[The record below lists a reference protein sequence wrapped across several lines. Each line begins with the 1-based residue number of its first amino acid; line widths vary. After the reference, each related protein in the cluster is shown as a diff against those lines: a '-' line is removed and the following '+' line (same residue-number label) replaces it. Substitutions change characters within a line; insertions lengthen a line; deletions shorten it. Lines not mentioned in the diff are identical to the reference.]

1 VRPLGSVLQEQRI
14 GIELAEDWGDVGS
27 AVASRDY
34 NSDCVVGFEELGVDL
49 GIVVAGDEEV
59 DEELGFEW
67 AVAVEIVGSG
77 VECVDVVEAGKAAM
91 VL

>member
-1 VRPLGSVLQEQRI
+1 VQPLGSALQEQRI
-14 GIELAEDWGDVGS
+14 EIELAEDWDDVGS

-34 NSDCVVGFEELGVDL
+34 NSESVVGFEELGVDL
-49 GIVVAGDEEV
+49 GIVVAGGGEV
-59 DEELGFEW
+59 DEEVGFEW
-67 AVAVEIVGSG
+67 AVAVEIVGLG

>member
-1 VRPLGSVLQEQRI
+1 LGSVLQEQRI
-14 GIELAEDWGDVGS
+14 GIELAEDWDDVGS